1 MSKSSTKKGKVVILG
16 SGPNRIGQGIEF
28 DYACVH
34 AIWGL
39 QSEGYETIMVN
50 CNPET
55 VSTDYDTADKLYFE
69 PIVYEHVLDIVE
81 KEKPLGVFVQFGG
94 QTPLKLALPLQKA
107 GVPILGTSPES
118 IDKAEDRELFR
129 KLLLDLGLKQPPSG
143 VATSLEKALEVAEK
157 IGYPVLVRPSY
168 VLGGRA
174 MRIVYD
180 PEELKEWIKEAVEV
194 SNDRPILIDKY
205 LENSIELDV
214 DAVADGEDVL
224 IGAVMEHIEEAGV
237 HSGDSAAAIPTY
249 TLDKETVERVKD
261 YVRKLALSLDVK
273 GLINIQF
280 AIKDGEIYVLEVN
293 PRSSRSVPYV
303 SKSVGYPLAQLAA
316 KIGVGKKLRQLVP
329 EVFKR
334 IEEGNLHYASD
345 FLPKNFPF
353 WTVKEVVFPWD
364 RFPEEDPVLGPEMKS
379 TGEVMGI
386 DKTFGLAYYKAQL
399 AAGMRLPTE
408 GKVFLSVA
416 DKDKPRLLEIAKEFQ
431 RLGFKILA
439 TRGTHKFLKEHG
451 IESEMVLKYSEGR
464 PNIVDL
470 ILNKEVHLIINT
482 PSGKRERSDAYYIRR
497 AAVQEKIPYYTTLRA
512 AQAVLEAIKD
522 FKKAGG
528 KLEVYALQD
537 IFSQIHT

>member
-1 MSKSSTKKGKVVILG
+1 MPKKPTVVILG

-39 QSEGYETIMVN
+39 QEEGYETVMVN

-69 PIVYEHVLDIVE
+69 PIVYENVLDIVE
-81 KEKPLGVFVQFGG
+81 KEKPIGVFVQFGG
-94 QTPLKLALPLQKA
+94 QTPLKLALPLKEA

-129 KLLLDLGLKQPPSG
+129 KLLLKLGLKQPPSG
-143 VATSLEKALEVAEK
+143 TATSLEEALKVAEE

-174 MRIVYD
+174 MRIVYE
-180 PEELKEWIKEAVEV
+180 PQELKEWIKEAVQV
-194 SNDRPILIDKY
+194 SNERPILIDKY
-205 LENSIELDV
+205 LENTVELDV
-214 DAVADGEDVL
+214 DAVADGRDVL

-249 TLDKETVERVKD
+249 SLPQEIVRKVKD
-261 YVRKLALSLDVK
+261 YSRQLALALNVR

-280 AIKDGEIYVLEVN
+280 AVKGKDIYVLEVN

-303 SKSVGYPLAQLAA
+303 SKSVGYPLAKLAA
-316 KIGVGKKLRQLVP
+316 KVGVGRTLRELVP
-329 EVFKR
+329 EVFQR
-334 IEEGNLHYASD
+334 MQEGNVHFASD
-345 FLPKNFPF
+345 FLPADFPYY
-353 WTVKEVVFPWD
+353 TVKEVVFPWE

-379 TGEVMGI
+379 TGEVMGV
-386 DKTFGLAYYKAQL
+386 DKSFGLAYYKAQL
-399 AAGMRLPTE
+399 AAGMKLPSE
-408 GKVFLSVA
+408 GTVFISVA
-416 DKDKPRLLEIAKEFQ
+416 DKDKPQMVEIAKAFAQ
-431 RLGFKILA
+431 LGFKILA
-439 TRGTHKFLKEHG
+439 TRGTYKFLKDRG
-451 IESEMVLKYSEGR
+451 VDAQMVLKYSEGR

-470 ILNKEVHLIINT
+470 ILNREVDLIINT

-497 AAVQEKIPYYTTLRA
+497 AAVQEKVPYYTTLRA
-512 AQAVLEAIKD
+512 ARAVLEAIKEYRRV
-522 FKKAGG
+522 GG

-537 IFSQIHT
+537 IFAEIH